1 MPDPCR
7 RVEAQGELFEQV
19 SVDDSLWTLETV
31 EGVPSIVLTLEKALQ
46 PCYWPRLFK
55 HASPQANP
63 AEAETGM
70 ALYYES
76 RGMYKEALD
85 AYLRASE
92 AVRVATPSGQIDST
106 SF

>member
-1 MPDPCR
+1 
-7 RVEAQGELFEQV
+7 
-19 SVDDSLWTLETV
+19 VDDSLWTIETV
-31 EGVPSIVLTLEKALQ
+31 EGVPSIVLTLEKVIQ

-85 AYLRASE
+85 AYLRASD
-92 AVRVATPSGQIDST
+92 AVCVATRSSRT
-106 SF
+106 ESVSS